1 MSDLEAADWVMRL
14 QGETVPQAEVDA
26 WLDWSQADPGN
37 LDAFDGMQTLYI
49 QLRTLGDEA
58 RRDLLRLAGSDGAAT
73 QRLRR
78 LEQTAL
84 WLQRL
89 YEESGDDGVVE
100 AWLDWCQADPLNQ
113 KAFDEL
119 AVVWDVGGLIPPRTH
134 PGQQ

>member
-1 MSDLEAADWVMRL
+1 MTLLEAADWLMRL
-14 QGETVPQAEVDA
+14 QGENVPQSEVDG
-26 WLDWSQADPGN
+26 WLDWSQADTGN
-37 LDAFDGMQTLYI
+37 LDAFDRMQSLYSE
-49 QLRTLGDEA
+49 LRTLGGAA
-58 RRDLLRLAGSDGAAT
+58 REDFLRLAGSDGAAT

-89 YEESGDDGVVE
+89 YEEAGDDGVVE

-119 AVVWDVGGLIPPRTH
+119 ALVWDMSGLIPPR
-134 PGQQ
+134 PQSGRQ